1 MKRLAETLARGQHQ
15 RPWLW
20 LGVAFAVAL
29 AALPSAL
36 ALRLNSDFQAILPE
50 SARSVVDLDEI
61 RARFGGTAT
70 LTLAVQVQQGASIED
85 ARGLVRALAPRI
97 EARSDLDVAA
107 VDWTVADFATFVE
120 EHRFLYA
127 SADDLRE
134 MRDALE
140 DRLDYE
146 RARANPFYVDLDDE
160 PPPDPEAVI
169 RRMEDEAEL
178 ARGRLDRF
186 PEGFYQHPTEPV
198 LLVFVRTSIRGGES
212 EATDRLIA
220 AIEHDAQEILGA
232 VPSEQRSAGGSGF
245 VAGGLRIDYGGELMD
260 VREETDALAEAVE
273 RSTVVTAV
281 LLAVVIFLFFLH
293 VRALWLLALVLVP
306 PVILTFGIAQP
317 IVTYLNASTA
327 FLGSIVVGNGVNS
340 AVIWLGRYFEERRAG
355 HDVRAALERT
365 HAGTWAA
372 TMAAAFA
379 AALSYG
385 SLLSTEVRGFR
396 DFGVI
401 GGLGMVL
408 CWVATYVV
416 LPPLVVL
423 AERAR
428 PLTFAE
434 RERRAKGFYGVW
446 SARLALGAPR
456 TVLAVAA
463 LVTVALVVALGLR
476 VRGDVLEYDFRELQA
491 RRGEGSHVEQVGRW
505 VGETV
510 EETRSGSALAILAP
524 SRSDVPTLRSQLL
537 AYGEAHPGVLGEVRT
552 MDDLVPSDQE
562 AKIPILAELRELL
575 LDVRPHV
582 SAERQA
588 QIDENLPPEHLVPVS
603 IADLPVSVARPFTER
618 DGTRGRLVFSEHE
631 PSHDP
636 WDGRTMIAW
645 AEAVRSVRTADG
657 RAPAVAGVGVVFADL
672 LTSIYRDGLRAIALS
687 FVAVA
692 LLVLV
697 SFRVPRDRVLTI
709 AALLLGVLWMAGVL
723 AFVGANVNFLNLVA
737 FPITFGIG
745 VDYAVNVIQRLAE
758 ERERGEDGALRRSLE
773 GAGGAVIL
781 CSLTT
786 IIGYISLFA
795 SANRALN
802 SFGLAMTISEVTC
815 LTTAVVVL
823 PAFLAW
829 RAGGARHVAPLRE
842 TPDLADP
849 RET

>member
-1 MKRLAETLARGQHQ
+1 MKRLPETLAQGQHE

-20 LGVAFAVAL
+20 LGLSFAVAL

-61 RARFGGTAT
+61 RERFGGTAT
-70 LTLAVQVQQGASIED
+70 LTLAVQVEEGGSIEQ
-85 ARGLVRALAPRI
+85 ARALVRALAPRI
-97 EARSDLDVAA
+97 EARSDLSVAA
-107 VDWTVADFATFVE
+107 VDWTVADFASFVE
-120 EHRFLYA
+120 DHRFLYA
-127 SADDLRE
+127 STDDLRE

-140 DRLDYE
+140 ERLDYE

-178 ARGRLDRF
+178 ARDRLDRF

-212 EATDRLIA
+212 AATDRLIA
-220 AIEHDAQEILGA
+220 AIEHDAQEILA
-232 VPSEQRSAGGSGF
+232 AAPSEQRSSGGVGF
-245 VAGGLRIDYGGELMD
+245 VASGLRIDYGGELMD

-273 RSTVVTAV
+273 RSTIVTAV
-281 LLAVVIFLFFLH
+281 LLAIVIFLFFLH

-306 PVILTFGIAQP
+306 PVVLTFGIAQP

-355 HDVRAALERT
+355 HEVRQALERT

-408 CWVATYVV
+408 CWIATYVV

-423 AERAR
+423 AERVR

-446 SARLALGAPR
+446 SARLALGSPR
-456 TVLAVAA
+456 AVLGVAA
-463 LVTVALVVALGLR
+463 LVTVALVAALGLR

-491 RRGEGSHVEQVGRW
+491 RRSEGSRVDEVSRW

-524 SRSDVPTLRSQLL
+524 SRADVPALRSQLR

-552 MDDLVPSDQE
+552 MDDLLPGDQE
-562 AKIPILAELRELL
+562 AKIPILAELRDLL

-582 SAERQA
+582 SDERRA
-588 QIDENLPPEHLVPVS
+588 QIDANLPPEQLVPVG
-603 IADLPVSVARPFTER
+603 IGDLPTSVARPFTER

-631 PSHDP
+631 TSHDG
-636 WDGRTMIAW
+636 WDGRYMIAW
-645 AEAVRSVRTADG
+645 AQAVRSVRTDDG

-687 FVAVA
+687 FAAVA
-692 LLVLV
+692 LLVLF
-697 SFRVPRDRVLTI
+697 SFRVPRDRVLTL

-723 AFVGANVNFLNLVA
+723 AIVGAKVNFLNLVA

-758 ERERGEDGALRRSLE
+758 ERERGEHGALRRSLE

-795 SANRALN
+795 SSNRALN
-802 SFGLAMTISEVTC
+802 SFGLAMTISEITC
-815 LTTAVVVL
+815 LTTAVIVL
-823 PAFLAW
+823 PAFLTW
-829 RAGGARHVAPLRE
+829 RAGRRPAERAPATR
-842 TPDLADP
+842 DLADP